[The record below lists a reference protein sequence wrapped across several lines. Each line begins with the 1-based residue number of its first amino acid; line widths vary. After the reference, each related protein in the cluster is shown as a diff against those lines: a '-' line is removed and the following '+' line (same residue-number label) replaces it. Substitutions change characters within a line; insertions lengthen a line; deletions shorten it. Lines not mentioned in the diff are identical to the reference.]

1 MPEITAQEYKNKIRD
16 LKEKATPE
24 FLETLTESA
33 KLVGWL
39 VDYSEVTSFIREL
52 YSMLEI
58 NFSSD
63 VLDKKLDPYEIDYNS
78 GFLDFTK
85 ENN

>member
-16 LKEKATPE
+16 LKEKVTPE
-24 FLETLTESA
+24 FLETLTECS

-39 VDYSEVTSFIREL
+39 VDYSEITDFFRWICDNCD
-52 YSMLEI
+52 I
-58 NFSSD
+58 
-63 VLDKKLDPYEIDYNS
+63 VLSTDDLAAKMDPYEIEYDS
-78 GFLDFTK
+78 VFIDLTK